1 MKILQ
6 FVSPFIK
13 VTCIFFLFLTLLFIP
28 SCKNPGVFDK
38 KDTIFLPLYRKNISL
53 NPLQAYDS
61 ESAKII
67 KFLFEPLLDV
77 NEGGEIIP
85 NIIQQWNCSPDG
97 LIWTFKVNRNV
108 MWSDGEY
115 LKTNDI
121 IATLNYLRD
130 REKSPFFSEK
140 LRTVN
145 KIQRDDEYSFS
156 VFLNEP
162 YSPFPVMLT
171 SVYPV
176 SEQSIIKNS
185 KQPSGCGNYIL
196 KKFTDKAIYLSRN
209 EHYRKNPG
217 HIKNICFRIYVNQE
231 SVWHDFLSGQIDLMD
246 NISVEQYTEIKNR
259 DFVCYNYPG
268 QSFTVMGFNF
278 KSELFRD
285 RRVREAISYSI
296 GRNIIVAHLLRGLG
310 SISTGPVNPFMTD
323 WYNRN
328 VKRYPFS
335 LKKSETLMNEAGWHR
350 GKNGFLE
357 KDGKIFYFKLATNKG
372 DRLRERVVTIIQ
384 QNLLETGI
392 AVDTVFMEKNEFI
405 NELCSG
411 SHDTW
416 CIDMAGE
423 GTDPENL
430 TFYFHSSIGPD
441 RGNYGSYSN
450 KEIDKL
456 LFLGR
461 RESDKKKRKEIY
473 YKVQSI
479 IAEDLPAVYL
489 YSINKLVASNRRIG
503 IPEETERRYFDFYR
517 DFCKWK
523 IKE

>member
-1 MKILQ
+1 MKVS
-6 FVSPFIK
+6 FV
-13 VTCIFFLFLTLLFIP
+13 FFLLIFLTILFIP
-28 SCKNPGVFDK
+28 SCENSEAFDK
-38 KDTIFLPLYRKNISL
+38 KNTIFLPLYRKNISL

-61 ESAKII
+61 ESVKVI

-97 LIWTFKVNRNV
+97 LTWSFKVNRDI
-108 MWSDGEY
+108 MLSDGEY
-115 LKTNDI
+115 LKTDDI

-145 KIQRDDEYSFS
+145 KIQKSDEYSFH

-162 YSPFPVMLT
+162 YSPFPVILT

-185 KQPSGCGNYIL
+185 NKPSGCGPYIL
-196 KKFTDKAIYLSRN
+196 KKFADKAIYLSRN

-217 HIKNICFRIYVNQE
+217 HIKNICFRIYLNSE
-231 SVWHDFLSGQIDLMD
+231 SAWHDFLSGQIDLMD
-246 NISVEQYTEIKNR
+246 NISVEQYTEIKDR

-296 GRNIIVAHLLRGLG
+296 VRNIIVSHLLRGMG

-323 WYNRN
+323 WYNRD
-328 VKRYPFS
+328 VKKYPFS
-335 LKKSETLMNEAGWHR
+335 LKKSEALMNEAGWHR

-372 DRLRERVVTIIQ
+372 DRLRERVVTVIQ

-392 AVDTVFMEKNEFI
+392 AVDTVFMEKNEFLEKI
-405 NELCSG
+405 CTG
-411 SHDTW
+411 SLDSW
-416 CIDMAGE
+416 CIDFTGE
-423 GTDPENL
+423 AIDPDSM
-430 TFYFHSSIGPD
+430 FYYFHSSTGPEL
-441 RGNYGSYSN
+441 GNYGSYSN

-461 RESDKKKRKEIY
+461 READREKRKKIY
-473 YKVQSI
+473 YKLQSLV
-479 IAEDLPAVYL
+479 AEDLPAVYL
-489 YSINKLVASNRRIG
+489 YSHDRLVASSRRIE
-503 IPEETERRYFDFYR
+503 IPEETDGRYFNFYR

-523 IKE
+523 IKS